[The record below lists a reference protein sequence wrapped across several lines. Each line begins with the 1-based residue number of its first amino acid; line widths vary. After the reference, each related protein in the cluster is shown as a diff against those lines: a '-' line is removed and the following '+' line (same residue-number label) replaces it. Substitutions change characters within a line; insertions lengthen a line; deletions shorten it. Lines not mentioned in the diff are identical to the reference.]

1 MRTKEE
7 LIEFLHKVVG
17 ESYVHVGTEDIE
29 IKPYQIGT
37 TSSDISG
44 TISGSILFKGD
55 SIDTFRN
62 SDRAL
67 IKSIVDAMN
76 YSYGQ
81 SIKDCLTIDPDML
94 SQYKMTRFKFT

>member
-7 LIEFLHKVVG
+7 LIEFLNKVVG
-17 ESYVHVGTEDIE
+17 EDYITVTDSID

-37 TSSDISG
+37 TSSDG
-44 TISGSILFKGD
+44 DTISGEILFKGEP
-55 SIDTFRN
+55 IDTFRN
-62 SDRAL
+62 AEHRIVRTL
-67 IKSIVDAMN
+67 VDAMN

-81 SIKDCLTIDPDML
+81 SIKDCLVVDPDML

>member
-7 LIEFLHKVVG
+7 LIEFLHQVVG
-17 ESYVHVGTEDIE
+17 GDYITVTDSIE

-37 TSSDISG
+37 TSSDG
-44 TISGSILFKGD
+44 DTISGEILFKGE

-62 SDRAL
+62 AEHRIVQTL
-67 IKSIVDAMN
+67 VDAMN

-81 SIKDCLTIDPDML
+81 SVKDCLSADPDML
-94 SQYKMTRFKFT
+94 NYYKMTRFKFT

>member
-7 LIEFLHKVVG
+7 LIEFLHQVVG
-17 ESYVHVGTEDIE
+17 EDYITVTDSIE

-37 TSSDISG
+37 TSSDG
-44 TISGSILFKGD
+44 DTISGEILFKGE

-62 SDRAL
+62 AEHRIVQTL
-67 IKSIVDAMN
+67 VDAMN

-81 SIKDCLTIDPDML
+81 SIKDCLVVDPNML

>member
-7 LIEFLHKVVG
+7 LIEFLNTVVG
-17 ESYVHVGTEDIE
+17 GDYITVTDSID

-37 TSSDISG
+37 TSSDG
-44 TISGSILFKGD
+44 DTISGEILFKGE

-62 SDRAL
+62 AEHRIVQTL
-67 IKSIVDAMN
+67 VDAMN

-81 SIKDCLTIDPDML
+81 SIKDCLTVDPNML
-94 SQYKMTRFKFT
+94 SQYKMSRFKFS

>member
-7 LIEFLHKVVG
+7 LIEFLNQVVG
-17 ESYVHVGTEDIE
+17 EDYITVTDSIE

-37 TSSDISG
+37 TSSDING

-62 SDRAL
+62 AEHRIVQTL
-67 IKSIVDAMN
+67 VDAMN

-81 SIKDCLTIDPDML
+81 SIKDCLVVDPDML